1 MSELLD
7 LYKEVVIDH
16 GRRPRNFRVIELPSH
31 QANGYNPL
39 CGDRLTLYML
49 VDDQNVIQ
57 DVAFKGSGCAISTA
71 SASLLTEHLRGKTV
85 DEAAQ
90 VFDHFHRV
98 LTEDGVE
105 LDPSLLGKLAALEGV
120 RQYPT
125 RVKCATLA
133 WHTMQAALNDQGE
146 TTTE

>member
-7 LYKEVVIDH
+7 LYREVVIDH
-16 GRRPRNFRVIELPSH
+16 GRRPRNFRVIDPVNH

-39 CGDRLTLYML
+39 CGDRLTLYVA
-49 VDDQNVIQ
+49 VDEDGLIE

-85 DEAAQ
+85 EQAEAIFA
-90 VFDHFHRV
+90 HFHRV
-98 LTEDGVE
+98 LTEDE
-105 LDPSLLGKLAALEGV
+105 APDPDLLGKLAALEGV
-120 RQYPT
+120 RQYPS

-133 WHTMQAALNDQGE
+133 WHTLEAALHDEGE

>member
-16 GRRPRNFRVIELPSH
+16 GRRPRNFRIIEPASH

-39 CGDRLTLYML
+39 CGDRLTLYVQ
-49 VDDQNVIQ
+49 VDDRDVIQ

-85 DEAAQ
+85 ADAGR
-90 VFDHFHRV
+90 VFDHFHGI
-98 LTEDGVE
+98 LTEDDVE
-105 LDPSLLGKLAALEGV
+105 TDTSLLGKLAALEGV

-133 WHTMQAALNDQGE
+133 WHTLQAALNEQGE

>member
-1 MSELLD
+1 MSDLLD
-7 LYKEVVIDH
+7 LYREVVIDH
-16 GRRPRNFRVIELPSH
+16 GRRPRNFREIDPVNH

-39 CGDRLTLYML
+39 CGDRLTLY
-49 VDDQNVIQ
+49 VAVNDDNVIE

-85 DEAAQ
+85 EQAEAI
-90 VFDHFHRV
+90 FKHFHRL

-105 LDPSLLGKLAALEGV
+105 PDPALLGKLATLEGV
-120 RQYPT
+120 RQYPS

-133 WHTMQAALNDQGE
+133 WHTLEAALNNQGE